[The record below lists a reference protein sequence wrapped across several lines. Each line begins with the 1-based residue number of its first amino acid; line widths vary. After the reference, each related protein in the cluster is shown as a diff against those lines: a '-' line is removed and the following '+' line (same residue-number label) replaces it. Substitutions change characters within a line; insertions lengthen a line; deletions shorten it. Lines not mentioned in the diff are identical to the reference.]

1 MFCVELSSTKKKKK
15 NMKFKYY
22 GIEISTVKTCNIVS
36 DSNNELLLRK
46 LHFAHASTSTSFI
59 EVRSLASAN

>member
-1 MFCVELSSTKKKKK
+1 
-15 NMKFKYY
+15 MKFKYY